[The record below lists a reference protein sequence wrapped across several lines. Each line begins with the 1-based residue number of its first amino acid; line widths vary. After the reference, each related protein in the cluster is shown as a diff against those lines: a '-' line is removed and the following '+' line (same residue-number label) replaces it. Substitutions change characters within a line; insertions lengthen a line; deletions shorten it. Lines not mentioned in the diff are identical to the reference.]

1 MLSVVAGK
9 QADDSLLGRD
19 VSDGFEDELPGPALE
34 LDTGAPGAPSAGQ
47 GGQALGHSAFSDDW
61 DDAPGESPALD
72 VADVRPS
79 ARAAVGKES
88 TVADAAAPPE
98 GRTSRAAQPAPAF
111 EIDAYEVKALADYGS
126 DPKNVVEAVPY
137 ALRVVRRQR
146 ELRRGLA
153 EIRRGIAEAE
163 GRRDQRFV
171 ELGELLAPVVAV
183 DPQYRTLAEPLGR
196 AEALARDRQGAAA
209 EADGTFRRDAAAIDQ
224 DIAALDGPRAEAQA
238 AVDAQQ
244 KVFDEATR
252 LAQKHEARR
261 KRVEIDVRAAKTKL
275 DRPETSAADRAQAQ
289 ALVAAAD
296 AERATRAAEE
306 KIAKD
311 AALAE
316 ESKLAQV
323 RRVLADVE
331 GRIEHHRGRR
341 RKLEADFARQA
352 GIRREGVDA
361 ANKEVRGALLEIGK
375 RAAKEGGPELDGV
388 DLRRKGISDAEAAVR
403 RLQVDQERHLRA
415 LGSADR
421 VAVRNGLVLLAVVVV
436 VLLGSFIAWRALRTN
451 PYMEGVK
458 TTLAVPPAAAG
469 VSPNAPRPG

>member
-1 MLSVVAGK
+1 MLVVVAGK
-9 QADDSLLGRD
+9 QADDSLIGRD

-34 LDTGAPGAPSAGQ
+34 LDTGAGGGASSASGQ
-47 GGQALGHSAFSDDW
+47 PLGHSAFSDDW

-72 VADVRPS
+72 IADVRPS
-79 ARAAVGKES
+79 AKAAVATDVAPRGP
-88 TVADAAAPPE
+88 ADAGPPE

-146 ELRRGLA
+146 ELRRALA

-196 AEALARDRQGAAA
+196 AEAVARDRQGAAA
-209 EADGTFRRDAAAIDQ
+209 EADGAFRRDAAAVDQ
-224 DIAALDGPRAEAQA
+224 EIAALDGPRAEAQA

-244 KVFDEATR
+244 KVFDEASR

-289 ALVAAAD
+289 ALIAAAD

-306 KIAKD
+306 KIAKE

-316 ESKLAQV
+316 ESKLAHV
-323 RRVLADVE
+323 RRVLGEVE

-361 ANKEVRGALLEIGK
+361 AHKEVRGALLEIGK

-458 TTLAVPPAAAG
+458 TTLAAPAGAVRSG
-469 VSPNAPRPG
+469 